1 MSGRSF
7 VDTNIWIYAHLR
19 TPNEPRHARALAL
32 VEHLADGVISAQVA
46 SEYYSVMLRSKQS
59 DDWIQKNLGIML
71 GYVRLQ
77 PVNETVLR
85 EAWRIRDR
93 YGFSI
98 WDSQIVAA
106 AIEAGCRTLFTEDLQ
121 HGQIIE
127 TLAIVDPFQG

>member
-1 MSGRSF
+1 
-7 VDTNIWIYAHLR
+7 
-19 TPNEPRHARALAL
+19 L